1 MGTEPGQG
9 KSPSEGL
16 LRVAWAK
23 GVELKV
29 AVASGS
35 RPPEEPREA
44 GSPPDP
50 EATGTSAAVPS
61 GCGPS

>member
-1 MGTEPGQG
+1 MGTEPGQA

-16 LRVAWAK
+16 LRVPWAK

-35 RPPEEPREA
+35 RPPRGTAGGGEP
-44 GSPPDP
+44 P
-50 EATGTSAAVPS
+50 
-61 GCGPS
+61 